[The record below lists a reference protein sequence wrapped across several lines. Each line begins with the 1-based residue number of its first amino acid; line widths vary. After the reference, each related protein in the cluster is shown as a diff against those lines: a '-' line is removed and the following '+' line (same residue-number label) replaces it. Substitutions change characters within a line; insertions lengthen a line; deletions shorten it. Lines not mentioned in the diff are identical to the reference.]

1 MTAQKRKR
9 NCKIPLSLKISRYFE
24 TQQQPSDDLVEPE
37 GQVATATLTHLPF
50 CSEYP
55 DLQVEH
61 ENGDEQYAQLSGHLT
76 THLPPLSV
84 YPGAHPV
91 QVVDDEQDVQL
102 SGHFR
107 THLPPLSV
115 YPDAQIVQVVD
126 DEQNV
131 QLSGQTISAH
141 SPLDNV

>member
-61 ENGDEQYAQLSGHLT
+61 DDDDEQYAQLSGHLI

-84 YPGAHPV
+84 YPDAHPV

-102 SGHFR
+102 SG
-107 THLPPLSV
+107 
-115 YPDAQIVQVVD
+115 
-126 DEQNV
+126 
-131 QLSGQTISAH
+131 QTISAH